1 MPEVCR
7 FHNIRIVF
15 NSREHHNV
23 AHFHVVHPDFRAS
36 FDISNGGVMAGRI
49 PSDFQG
55 ARTRLGPRASRGTYG
70 RMAKGSNWR
79 HPRQD
84 SAANTKVIQNATVVR
99 CALF

>member
-36 FDISNGGVMAGRI
+36 FDISNGRVMAGRI
-49 PSDFQG
+49 PPRFRRMVLDWAREHREELLDGWRKVRIG
-55 ARTRLGPRASRGTYG
+55 AIPDKIAPPIRR
-70 RMAKGSNWR
+70 
-79 HPRQD
+79 
-84 SAANTKVIQNATVVR
+84 
-99 CALF
+99 

>member
-36 FDISNGGVMAGRI
+36 FDISNCRVMAGRI
-49 PSDFQG
+49 PTRFRRLILDWALEHQAELLAG
-55 ARTRLGPRASRGTYG
+55 WEDIRRGRTPSKISPPSR
-70 RMAKGSNWR
+70 R
-79 HPRQD
+79 
-84 SAANTKVIQNATVVR
+84 
-99 CALF
+99 